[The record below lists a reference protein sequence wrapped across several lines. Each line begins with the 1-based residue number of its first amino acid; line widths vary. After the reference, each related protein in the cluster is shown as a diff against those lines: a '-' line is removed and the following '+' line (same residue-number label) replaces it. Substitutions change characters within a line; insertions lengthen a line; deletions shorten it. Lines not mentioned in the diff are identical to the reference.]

1 MLDRARIPLRRRDR
15 GPWDPVIV
23 MGGSCASINP
33 LPMSEFVDVFAIG
46 AAENVLPE
54 LLAAL
59 EEEERPRRGH
69 RAAGGA
75 ATASTSPPSIA
86 PRRKATSSPSS
97 TSWSLPKSR

>member
-1 MLDRARIPLRRRDR
+1 
-15 GPWDPVIV
+15 

-59 EEEERPRRGH
+59 EEEEDREAVIERL
-69 RAAGGA
+69 AAQDGFYVPAFHHPGGGGG
-75 ATASTSPPSIA
+75 T
-86 PRRKATSSPSS
+86 RSPSS
-97 TSWSLPKSR
+97 TSWSSPRSR

>member
-1 MLDRARIPLRRRDR
+1 
-15 GPWDPVIV
+15 

-59 EEEERPRRGH
+59 EGEEGREAVIERLAARDGFYVPAFHHPEEER
-69 RAAGGA
+69 
-75 ATASTSPPSIA
+75 
-86 PRRKATSSPSS
+86 TSSPSS
-97 TSWSLPKSR
+97 TSWS